1 MPFYYLLISAL
12 GFHCSSAFLWLGRVS
27 LAAVARLL
35 PAVASLVVDQ
45 RLEGARA
52 LVVPAP
58 RL

>member
-1 MPFYYLLISAL
+1 MSAL

-52 LVVPAP
+52 LVV
-58 RL
+58 RLPGSRAQAQ